1 MRPRDFAPGAG
12 AAGFTAHRFAL
23 FAATLSMAF
32 RRVDKTGGPDY
43 KPPLAMSLKM
53 GLLGR
58 KLGMTQVFHEDG
70 SALGVTAVCVG
81 PCVVVGKRTTEKNGY
96 SAVQLGFEEMPV
108 RLATRPETGLF
119 KKANIE
125 KPLRH
130 LREVRLEAKDLDKY
144 EVGKVLR
151 ASEIFKEGDVVDVV
165 GTTKGKGY
173 QGVMKRHRMAGDSA
187 THGTHE
193 FFRHGGSIGCRLT
206 PGRVHKGK
214 RMPGHLGDVRRTVQ
228 NLVLLEIDAEQNVL
242 LVRGSVPGGKNGY
255 VIVRNSKKRFG
266 QPVRLKGHAEVQEKS
281 KNPMKA
287 SKAGGTTAA
296 KKPAAAPKK

>member
-1 MRPRDFAPGAG
+1 
-12 AAGFTAHRFAL
+12 
-23 FAATLSMAF
+23 
-32 RRVDKTGGPDY
+32 
-43 KPPLAMSLKM
+43 MSLKM

-58 KLGMTQVFHEDG
+58 KIGMTQVFHEDG
-70 SALGVTAVCVG
+70 SALGVTAVTVG
-81 PCVVVGKRTTEKNGY
+81 PCVVVGKRTTEKHGY
-96 SAVQLGFEEMPV
+96 TALQLGFEEKAL
-108 RLATRPETGLF
+108 RLVTRPDGGLF

-130 LREVRLEAKDLDKY
+130 LREVRLEAADLDKY

-151 ASEIFKEGDVVDVV
+151 ASEVFKEGDVVDVV

-173 QGVMKRHRMAGDSA
+173 QGVMKRHKMKGDSA

-214 RMPGHLGDVRRTVQ
+214 RMSGLMGNVKNTSADLVVVQ
-228 NLVLLEIDAEQNVL
+228 VLAEKDLVLVKGAVPGPANGLVL
-242 LVRGSVPGGKNGY
+242 IKGSVKDVKKY
-255 VIVRNSKKRFG
+255 VTPRQIR
-266 QPVRLKGHAEVQEKS
+266 EIES

-287 SKAGGTTAA
+287 SKKGAPAA
-296 KKPAAAPKK
+296 KK